1 MMENDKLY
9 NIDVEVETTYLA
21 DQSLPAQRRYVF
33 TYTITIHN
41 TGEVG
46 ARLVTRHWY
55 IKDAEEHLQEVH
67 GEGVVGVQP
76 YLQPGEAFQY
86 TSGAVLETSVGT
98 MRGHYDMV
106 ADDGVQFQA
115 EIPTFVLSIPHTL
128 H

>member
-1 MMENDKLY
+1 MENDKLY
-9 NIDVEVETTYLA
+9 HIEVQVQAAYLPE
-21 DQSLPAQRRYVF
+21 QSQPAGQRYVF
-33 TYTITIHN
+33 AYTITIHN
-41 TGEVG
+41 AGEIG

-55 IKDAEEHLQEVH
+55 IKDGQDRLQEVH

-98 MRGHYDMV
+98 MRGRYDMV
-106 ADDGVQFQA
+106 ADDGVQFTA
-115 EIPTFVLSIPHTL
+115 DIPTFVLSIPHTL

>member
-1 MMENDKLY
+1 MENEKLY
-9 NIDVEVETTYLA
+9 NIDVQVETAYLPE
-21 DQSLPAQRRYVF
+21 QSLPAQRRYVF
-33 TYTITIHN
+33 AYTITIHN
-41 TGEVG
+41 TGEIG
-46 ARLVTRHWY
+46 ARLVTRHWF
-55 IKDAEEHLQEVH
+55 IKDAEEHQQEVH

-106 ADDGVQFQA
+106 ADDGLQFRA